1 VRSRSAISRRRW
13 IAGLVICAALQLAQT
28 GGLHYVPAG
37 PQPKAAAA
45 PSPPAAAA
53 VPRVRPGVDVL
64 LADTRILKGK
74 RIGLVTHPAGVTSDG
89 RPTAAALAGAPG
101 LQITALFAPEHGID
115 GTYDAGQPVPTIAG
129 RTPIYSLYGGTF
141 RPTHQM
147 LSRVDVLVVDL
158 QDVGIRPYTYTST
171 MAYVMAASAQ
181 ARKPVVVLD
190 RPNPMGGLV
199 VDGPVLEPEFRSFV
213 GMHPIPY
220 AFGLTI
226 GELAGLYNKAFK
238 IGADLTVVPMEGW
251 AREMTWEDT
260 ALPWVNP
267 SPGITSPDLPFYYAA
282 TGALEGTN
290 LWNGVATESR
300 FRVVLATWIDGPGL
314 AAQLNQRGLPGVR
327 FTPSAIP
334 HPRTG
339 EVRYGVRLHVT
350 DPARFRP
357 SATIVHV
364 LAEIRALYGDR
375 LEFRRPRKGSY
386 VFDLVWGTKSVR
398 LAISRGEP
406 ASAISA
412 RWQPGLR
419 RFERLR
425 EAYLLYR

>member
-1 VRSRSAISRRRW
+1 MALLLAQANALHSMPA
-13 IAGLVICAALQLAQT
+13 AALPRVAA
-28 GGLHYVPAG
+28 VPSY
-37 PQPKAAAA
+37 PAAALPQA
-45 PSPPAAAA
+45 ASVPSPPAPAAS
-53 VPRVRPGVDVL
+53 PRVRPGVDVL
-64 LADTRILKGK
+64 LADTRVLRGK
-74 RIGLVTHPAGVTSDG
+74 RIGLVTHQAGITSEG
-89 RPTAAALAGAPG
+89 RPTAVALAGAPG
-101 LQITALFAPEHGID
+101 LRITALFAPEHGID

-141 RPTHQM
+141 QPTPQM

-158 QDVGIRPYTYTST
+158 QDVGVRPYTYTST
-171 MAYVMAASAQ
+171 MAHVMAAAAR

-199 VDGPVLEPEFRSFV
+199 VDGPVLEPEFRSFI

-226 GELAGLYNKAFK
+226 GELAGLYKKAFGM
-238 IGADLTVVPMEGW
+238 GADLTVVPMEGW

-300 FRVVLATWIDGPGL
+300 FRVVLATWIDGPRL
-314 AAQLNQRGLPGVR
+314 AAALNQRGLPGVR

-350 DPARFRP
+350 DPARFHP
-357 SATIVHV
+357 SATIVHI
-364 LAEIRALYGDR
+364 LAEIRALHGDQ
-375 LEFRRPRKGSY
+375 LEFRRPRKGPY
-386 VFDLVWGTKSVR
+386 LFDLVWGTKSVR
-398 LAISRGEP
+398 LAIRRGEP
-406 ASAISA
+406 ASAIIA

-425 EAYLLYR
+425 EAHLLYR